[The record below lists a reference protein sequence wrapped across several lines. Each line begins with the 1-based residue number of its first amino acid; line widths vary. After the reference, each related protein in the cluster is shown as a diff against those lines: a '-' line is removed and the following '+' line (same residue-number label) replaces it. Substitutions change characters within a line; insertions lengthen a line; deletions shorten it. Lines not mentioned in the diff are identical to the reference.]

1 MKIAKYNKVVNCKN
15 YKSLEKKIYIL
26 LKINVK
32 LMKKNFR
39 NKYKKLMLKRK
50 NRILNQGQKKYLI

>member
-50 NRILNQGQKKYLI
+50 NRILN